1 MADMGAVG
9 EAINASQVHL
19 ELVSGGQNRLILLQE
34 IEANITHPE
43 ERDATDAGSIY
54 FYGASDD
61 YFDATLLLSTPEIST
76 FVGYTI
82 LTTDGDLPSNDFDII
97 YTDKTG
103 TATRRL
109 NVTCQIPSVVFSKP
123 VEGGVKCRMRFRI
136 TGGTISGGTSVIA
149 SDVTTS

>member
-1 MADMGAVG
+1 MANIGEIA
-9 EAINASQVHL
+9 EAINASKVHL
-19 ELVSGGQNRLILLQE
+19 DLGSNRFILLQE
-34 IEANITHPE
+34 LESHISHPE

-61 YFDATLLLSTPEIST
+61 YFEATLLLSTPEIST
-76 FVGYTI
+76 FVDYTI